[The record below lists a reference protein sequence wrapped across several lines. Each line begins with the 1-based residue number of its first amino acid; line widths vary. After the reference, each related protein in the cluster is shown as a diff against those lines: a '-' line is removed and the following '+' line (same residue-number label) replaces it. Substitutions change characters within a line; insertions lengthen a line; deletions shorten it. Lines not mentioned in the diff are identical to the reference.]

1 MMKKILLVLW
11 VFLFSSC
18 SYGWITDIG
27 IDPLDQTSGA
37 KPLSMGGAFAGAS
50 GDINCLFYN
59 PAGLVNTRGIIV
71 SGNNARIL
79 SVGAAYGTG
88 IGNFGIGTVY
98 KNYKG
103 IRLNDTL
110 KADYNH
116 EIAFAGY
123 GIGSDE
129 LSAGIAVKTIL
140 SQNFSV
146 SGSTKTAS
154 KNGTD
159 YDAGILWKA
168 GKYVS
173 FGVMIRNIYGTA
185 YTLGSSDEAF
195 PRSTRIGLVVDL
207 LGRNSVFYDRELG
220 LKAACDFETA
230 DAGEDQKH
238 NSFFG
243 VEGSFN
249 DWFFVRF
256 GGSSTFLIER
266 YVPSLSFG
274 LGIRFDDAEAAFATL
289 KDPVTETQISYLSLS
304 YSPGEARPSALPK
317 EAKAAPP
324 PPPPP
329 KDMLKLIYPSDDFT
343 TYNAYVVIS
352 GETRP
357 KATVLINGVRA
368 DVGSDGTFTA
378 VQSLFSGKNLIEIS
392 ATLGSEKKVALRRI
406 LKKAKVIV
414 EEEVAIERKID
425 QEVVKRAAEI
435 AKKET
440 ELKKEK
446 EKGVDVSKQ
455 EKLLSEE
462 KTKQGEI
469 KTKLIEQ
476 KEMIV
481 ERKEKVENLVT
492 LGVIEVSPEAKF
504 SIEAPIT
511 RGEMISWLVKA
522 SGLALPV
529 VEEQVLVDVPKN
541 YRFAPQIKA
550 ALDAGLITPE
560 PGGKFRPDDPV
571 KEKEGEAF
579 FRAFGIVK

>member
-1 MMKKILLVLW
+1 MCSV
-11 VFLFSSC
+11 C
-18 SYGWITDIG
+18 SYAWITDIG

-37 KPLSMGGAFAGAS
+37 KPLSLGGAFAGAS

-59 PAGLVNTRGIIV
+59 PAGLANSRGVII
-71 SGNNARIL
+71 SGNNAQTL
-79 SVGAAYGTG
+79 SVGAVYGTA
-88 IGNFGIGTVY
+88 IGNFGVGTVY
-98 KNYKG
+98 KDYKG
-103 IRLNDTL
+103 IRLSDDL
-110 KADYNH
+110 KADYKH
-116 EIAFAGY
+116 EIALAGY

-129 LSAGIAVKTIL
+129 FSVGIAVKTLL
-140 SQNFSV
+140 SQHLSV

-154 KNGTD
+154 NNGTD

-168 GKYVS
+168 GKYAS
-173 FGVMIRNIYGTA
+173 FGVMIRNIYGTS

-195 PRSTRIGLVVDL
+195 PRATRIGLVVDL

-220 LKAACDFETA
+220 LKAAFDFETA

-243 VEGSFN
+243 VEGSLG

-256 GGSSTFLIER
+256 GGSSTLMTDR
-266 YVPSLSFG
+266 TVSSLSFG
-274 LGIRFDDAEAAFATL
+274 LGVQLQGAEVDLTTL
-289 KDPVTETQISYLSLS
+289 KDPVTETQISYISLS
-304 YSPGEARPSALPK
+304 YSPREFAFFASPEAV
-317 EAKAAPP
+317 KAAA
-324 PPPPP
+324 PPPP
-329 KDMLKLIYPSDDFT
+329 KDMLKLVFPKDDYV
-343 TYNAYVVIS
+343 TYDEYVVIS

-357 KATVLINGVRA
+357 KARVLINGARTE
-368 DVGSDGTFTA
+368 VGSNGSFTA
-378 VQSLFSGKNLIEIS
+378 VQPLVSGKNLIEIS
-392 ATLGSEKKVALRRI
+392 ASLGSETKKALRRI

-414 EEEVAIERKID
+414 EEETEIEKKID
-425 QEVVKRAAEI
+425 REVVKREAEI
-435 AKKET
+435 AKKEK

-446 EKGVDVSKQ
+446 EKGVDVSTQ

-462 KTKQGEI
+462 KTKQKEI

-476 KEMIV
+476 KEMII

-492 LGVIEVSPEAKF
+492 LGVIEVSSEAKF

-522 SGLALPV
+522 SGLAIPI

-571 KEKEGEAF
+571 KEREGEAF